1 MENQN
6 QSNNVAQQPLP
17 NSTAILVLGIIS
29 IALCW
34 CYGVI
39 GVTLG
44 IIALV
49 LSGKSMSLYKINP
62 SAYTVGSYNNA
73 KAGKIC
79 AIIGLSLSGLVLIWI
94 VVYFIFIGALI
105 TSMPW
110 EMMMDY
116 K

>member
-1 MENQN
+1 MENQTQTQN
-6 QSNNVAQQPLP
+6 TVQQALP
-17 NSTAILVLGIIS
+17 NATAILVLGIIS

-49 LSGKSMSLYKINP
+49 LSGKSMAMYKSNP
-62 SAYTVGSYNNA
+62 AAYTVGSYNNA

-79 AIIGLSLSGLVLIWI
+79 AIIGLSLSALVLIWI
-94 VVYFIFIGALI
+94 VVYFVFIGTVLY
-105 TSMPW
+105 SLPW
-110 EMMMDY
+110 HMIQ
-116 K
+116 

>member
-6 QSNNVAQQPLP
+6 QNNVVAQQALP

-49 LSGKSMSLYKINP
+49 LSGKSMALYKAN
-62 SAYTVGSYNNA
+62 SEAYSVGSYNNA

-79 AIIGLSLSGLVLIWI
+79 AIIGLCLSGLVLIWI

-105 TSMPW
+105 TSLPW
-110 EMMMDY
+110 DMMY